1 MNHNDAA
8 LHAKVDGMSD
18 KVDDIWRG
26 VYGNG
31 QPGLLTRMARVETKI
46 ALFGAM
52 AGGIS
57 GTVIAL
63 VAAVVT

>member
-1 MNHNDAA
+1 MDHNDAA
-8 LHAKVDGMSD
+8 LHAKLDSMST

-46 ALFGAM
+46 ALFGAL
-52 AGGIS
+52 AGGIA
-57 GTVIAL
+57 GAVITTI
-63 VAAVVT
+63 AAVL